1 MSGDKN
7 DEGEL
12 LSPDLLTGPAG
23 GSGAAGSQVG
33 LRRLSRRGEACNPH
47 SAQAL
52 ASRAGLAPTRNDQRG
67 VLLASDHDLGESQ

>member
-12 LSPDLLTGPAG
+12 PSSDLLTGAG

-67 VLLASDHDLGESQ
+67 VLLATDHNLGESQ